1 MEKLFKDIKL
11 DFTLGSVEE
20 QDGKFYF
27 IGEALTQDYE
37 NECGL
42 KTLAGKTVNKH
53 FTWRHRH
60 PLEEKH
66 KENHIY
72 GIVRDS
78 WVKDKLIVKTELYDH
93 TKLHRMLIE
102 DIKLRDLVNDPLSLS
117 MHYRTYFN
125 EKGEI
130 EHYDVFELAGTPYP
144 HCKECKI
151 IETGVIKKMGKEDIE
166 LTDDKEEEALNKA
179 LATIKGLETE
189 LNSRTKIL
197 EDLKVK
203 VEKLESEVSIKDK
216 ELEDKEKTTEE
227 RILELEGKIDFLE
240 TKKPVLDKLLEA
252 DSDIDK
258 KQVKWLKGQDVSYIE
273 GRLEKALEKAESQ
286 IVIKDLEETAG
297 EAKLEK
303 EKEEKKME
311 KVTYDQFTSHIGK
324 ISNTREG

>member
-1 MEKLFKDIKL
+1 MENFKDKKL
-11 DFTLGSVEE
+11 DLTIGSVEE
-20 QDGKFYF
+20 KDGKFYF

-37 NECGL
+37 CEDGL
-42 KTLAGKTVNKH
+42 KALAGKTVNKH

-102 DIKLRDLVNDPLSLS
+102 DIKLRDLVNEPLSLS
-117 MHYRTYFN
+117 MHYRTYFDK
-125 EKGEI
+125 EGDVA
-130 EHYDVFELAGTPYP
+130 HYDVFELAGTPYP

-151 IETGVIKKMGKEDIE
+151 IETGVIKKMEEDEIKLKE
-166 LTDDKEEEALNKA
+166 EEEALNKA
-179 LATIKGLETE
+179 LATIKELETE
-189 LNSRTKIL
+189 LNSRTKTL

-227 RILELEGKIDFLE
+227 RILELEDKIDFLE

-324 ISNTREG
+324 IGNTREV